1 MLNKNP
7 MNQCDT
13 QKAESK
19 KQNNSLLLEG
29 TIILTLHFKNRFY
42 NRDCTKSIQCLTD
55 ISYEYQNTGH
65 PCVVT

>member
-42 NRDCTKSIQCLTD
+42 NRDCTKSIQCLQTFHMN
-55 ISYEYQNTGH
+55 IKIQGIH
-65 PCVVT
+65 V